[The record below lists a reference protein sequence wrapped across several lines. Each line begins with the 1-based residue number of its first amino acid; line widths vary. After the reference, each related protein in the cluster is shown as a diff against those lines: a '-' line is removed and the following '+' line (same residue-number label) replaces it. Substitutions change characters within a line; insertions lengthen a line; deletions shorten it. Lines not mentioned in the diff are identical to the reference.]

1 LLNIKI
7 CNIIHLYKKYCKI
20 INNVNNAKG
29 NKNEIINLLPKIINY
44 DVTETF
50 GWPYRVAGFEGKAWY
65 GIPITLE
72 NNVSELHKQ
81 LFNEEN
87 YIPSDTVKQI
97 SQDIINDTGYDMSI
111 LDE

>member
-1 LLNIKI
+1 MELNKLTDII
-7 CNIIHLYKKYCKI
+7 FPHISTNI
-20 INNVNNAKG
+20 

>member
-1 LLNIKI
+1 MREVLTKAFDKAKSINVMELN
-7 CNIIHLYKKYCKI
+7 
-20 INNVNNAKG
+20 
-29 NKNEIINLLPKIINY
+29 
-44 DVTETF
+44 
-50 GWPYRVAGFEGKAWY
+50 
-65 GIPITLE
+65 